1 MNGRTL
7 LRTLDGGT
15 MYVFDASSPGLKLKL
30 NLPEDWTA
38 RLLRMN
44 VTYQKMR
51 LLWWYYMA

>member
-1 MNGRTL
+1 
-7 LRTLDGGT
+7 